1 MHTLDNHSS
10 PGYSKSMRAPVVV
23 IGAGFGGL
31 AAALSLRAAGEEVLV
46 VERALVPGGK
56 ARAIEVGG
64 RPIDVGPTVLTM
76 RWVFDELFGAVGR
89 DLDRAVRIEPAD
101 VVARHAFADGSTLDL
116 FVDVARTAE
125 AIARVAGSREA
136 DAYVR
141 FAAHCQQIAE
151 VVREPFLRS
160 ERPSIASLATGKV
173 GLGALTKIDAHRS
186 MWRALRSFFR
196 DPRLVMLFARYATYV
211 GSSPFETPATL
222 NLVAHVER
230 EGVGLVEGGISAL
243 ARALADLGTDLGIAF
258 RYGCAAREIVVEGG
272 RASGVIV
279 EEDGGRELIEA
290 RAVVANADVATLA
303 FGALGSA
310 AARAVPR
317 PSEERRSLSALTW
330 AIDAEVEGF
339 PLVRHSVFFPEDY
352 AAEHEA
358 LFGAR
363 RLPADPTVYVC
374 AQDRGASAGDLRAP
388 AAGDRLFVIVNAP
401 ATADGAPLESQEIE
415 RCERTMLNRLRRS
428 GLSITPRAMSV
439 ATPASFERL
448 APGTGGAIYGEACH
462 GPFAPLSRPSSRTKL
477 PGLYLAGGSAHP
489 GPGVP
494 MAALSGRIAA
504 KAVTADLT
512 STLRS
517 RVLVTAGST
526 WTR

>member
-1 MHTLDNHSS
+1 
-10 PGYSKSMRAPVVV
+10 MRAPVVV

-31 AAALSLRAAGEEVLV
+31 AAAVSLRAAGEEVLV

-76 RWVFDELFGAVGR
+76 RWVFDELFAGAGG
-89 DLDRAVRIEPAD
+89 DLDRALRLEPAE

-116 FVDVARTAE
+116 FADVARTAD
-125 AIARVAGSREA
+125 AIGEIAGPREA
-136 DAYVR
+136 HAYVR
-141 FAAHCQQIAE
+141 FAEHCRVIAD

-230 EGVGLVEGGISAL
+230 EGVALVEGGVSAL
-243 ARALADLGTDLGIAF
+243 ARALAELATDLGIAF
-258 RYGCAAREIVVEGG
+258 RYGCAAREILVTGG
-272 RASGVIV
+272 RATGVVV
-279 EEDGGRELIEA
+279 EDEDGERDFIEA
-290 RAVVANADVATLA
+290 RAVIANVDVATIA
-303 FGALGSA
+303 SGALGSA

-317 PSEERRSLSALTW
+317 PREDRRSLSALTW

-339 PLVRHSVFFPEDY
+339 NLVRHSVFFPEDY

-388 AAGDRLFVIVNAP
+388 AAGERLFVIVNAP

-504 KAVTADLT
+504 KAVTADLA

>member
-1 MHTLDNHSS
+1 
-10 PGYSKSMRAPVVV
+10 MRAPVVV
-23 IGAGFGGL
+23 VGAGFGGL
-31 AAALSLRAAGEEVLV
+31 AAALSLRSAGEEVVV
-46 VERALVPGGK
+46 VERALAPGGK
-56 ARAIEVGG
+56 ARSVVVGG

-76 RWVFDELFGAVGR
+76 RWVFDELFAAAGR
-89 DLDRAVRIEPAD
+89 VLDRAVRIEPAE

-116 FVDVARTAE
+116 FVDVARSAE
-125 AIARVAGSREA
+125 AIAAVAGAREA

-141 FAAHCQQIAE
+141 FAAHCEAIADI
-151 VVREPFLRS
+151 VREPFLRS
-160 ERPSIASLATGKV
+160 ERPSIASLATSGV

-196 DPRLVMLFARYATYV
+196 DPRLLMLFARYATYV

-243 ARALADLGTDLGIAF
+243 ARALADLASDLGVRF
-258 RYGCAAREIVVEGG
+258 RYGCAAREVVVEGG
-272 RASGVIV
+272 RASGVV
-279 EEDGGRELIEA
+279 VDEAGERDFIEA
-290 RAVVANADVATLA
+290 RAVVANVDAATIA
-303 FGALGSA
+303 RGVLGRA
-310 AARAVPR
+310 AAGAVPR
-317 PSEERRSLSALTW
+317 PSEDRRSLSALTW
-330 AIDAEVEGF
+330 AIDAQVGGF
-339 PLVRHSVFFPEDY
+339 PLVRHSVFFPDDY
-352 AAEHEA
+352 AAEHDA

-374 AQDRGASAGDLRAP
+374 AQDRDASASGGPPNRD
-388 AAGDRLFVIVNAP
+388 GERLFVIVNAP
-401 ATADGAPLESQEIE
+401 AVADGAPLEHEEIQ
-415 RCERTMLNRLRRS
+415 RCERTMLERLHRA
-428 GLSITPRAMSV
+428 GLHLTPRAMTV
-439 ATPASFERL
+439 ATPATFEQL

-462 GPFAPLSRPSSRTKL
+462 GPFAPLSRPGSRTKL

-504 KAVTADLT
+504 KAVSADLA
-512 STLRS
+512 STRPS
-517 RVLVTAGST
+517 RAWVTAGSI